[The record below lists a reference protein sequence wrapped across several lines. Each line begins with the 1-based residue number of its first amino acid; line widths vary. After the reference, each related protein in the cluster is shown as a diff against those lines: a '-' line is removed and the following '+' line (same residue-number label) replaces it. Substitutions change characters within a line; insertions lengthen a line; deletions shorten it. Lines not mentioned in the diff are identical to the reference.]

1 MQQALP
7 RSPGHDLGQHDGHD
21 ELGALA
27 VQPEEVLRERRHE
40 GPVGRTQDLEADR
53 LPKGTPGLEEVL
65 LGVLVGD
72 EVHGQDGLV
81 QLGGVGERAQRRRVE
96 PTDRHDAQGRIARVR
111 LDVGHGRGH
120 LEPVEGGRA
129 AHVAV
134 VAADDEGQRHE
145 RGHQHHD
152 QPGALGE
159 LRARLDEQAIAERNA
174 PTALAT

>member
-1 MQQALP
+1 VQQALP

-40 GPVGRTQDLEADR
+40 GPVGRAQDLEADR

-72 EVHGQDGLV
+72 EVHGEDRLV

-96 PTDRHDAQGRIARVR
+96 PTDRHDAQGRVARVR

-129 AHVAV
+129 AHVSPSVAV
-134 VAADDEGQRHE
+134 TLGCFATKSSPAAS
-145 RGHQHHD
+145 
-152 QPGALGE
+152 PS
-159 LRARLDEQAIAERNA
+159 
-174 PTALAT
+174 PTAMSTSIPTTNA